1 MALLHWLRSRVER
14 AAQAQ
19 ADSAEPASNRP
30 AQQQRAAALTTDGN
44 ALVQQGN
51 WLEAEQRYRLA
62 AALRPDDAKL
72 QLNLGFVLSQLGI
85 DDGAQTCL
93 RRALTLDPTLHDAH
107 YLLGGLLDKGEDPA
121 GAIASYQRALEL
133 QPDFDHCRRDLC
145 RALFQAGRVAQA
157 RRLLEAGIAANARF
171 ADFHFYLGNLQFVAQ
186 ERQAAEHSYR
196 QALALGARY
205 ADVYSALGCV
215 LHQHGRIEEAV
226 QSLRQAFALDPGIAE
241 AQYASGLA
249 FLLQGQTEQARANF
263 EMAIALQPDMAKA
276 HANLLCALSFSPAHA
291 PAQYLASARRYAALL
306 SSRATPYR
314 HARPAPA
321 RDRLRVGFV
330 SGDFRAHP
338 VAFFLEGVL
347 RQLDHSRFE
356 LHAFSNNPE
365 DDQVTERILPLFAHW
380 HRVRELDD
388 AALAQR
394 IHALG
399 IDILVDLAGHTFHNR
414 LAAFAWRAA
423 PLQVSWLG
431 YFASTGMPEIDY
443 LLADPVSVPH
453 GLAAFYSEQIWYLPD
468 TRLCLTPPATVA
480 LLPVQPPPALRNG
493 YITFGSFQALHKLGD
508 DVLRQ
513 WARVMHRVPG
523 CRLRLQLP
531 QLDQSGVRT
540 ELLARLGAAGIEPQQ
555 VDLHAKVPWE
565 EYLSAHG
572 EVDLILDSF
581 PFPGGTTTAEALWM
595 GVPTVTLLGD
605 TMLARQ
611 GASLLGC
618 AGLAAWV
625 AASQQEYVELA
636 VRHALDVPALAR
648 LRAALREQVL
658 ASPLFDGRRFAHNL
672 EAAFEGMWSR
682 RCELPAAAMAPAD
695 PAAG

>member
-1 MALLHWLRSRVER
+1 MALMQRLRNWLER
-14 AAQAQ
+14 AARVPAPG
-19 ADSAEPASNRP
+19 ADLAGDTLGL
-30 AQQQRAAALTTDGN
+30 QGRAAALVADGN
-44 ALVQQGN
+44 ALVRQGN

-62 AALRPDDAKL
+62 AALRPDDAKV

-93 RRALTLDPTLHDAH
+93 RRALALDPQLHDAH
-107 YLLGGLLDKGEDPA
+107 YLLGGLLDKGEDPD
-121 GAIASYQRALEL
+121 GAIACYQRALEL

-145 RALFQAGRVAQA
+145 RALFQAGRVGQA
-157 RRLLEAGIAANARF
+157 RTLLEAGIGTNAQF

-186 ERQAAEHSYR
+186 EPQAAEQSYR

-205 ADVYSALGCV
+205 ADVHSALGCV
-215 LHQHGRIEEAV
+215 LHQQGRIEESV
-226 QSLRQAFALDPGIAE
+226 HSLRQAFALDPGIAE

-249 FLLQGQTEQARANF
+249 FLVQGQTEQARANF
-263 EMAIALQPDMAKA
+263 EMAIALQPDMAQA
-276 HANLLCALSFSPAHA
+276 HANLLCALSFSPAHP
-291 PAQYLASARRYAALL
+291 PAQYLASARRYAAML
-306 SSRATPYR
+306 SRRATPYG
-314 HARPAPA
+314 HALSAPA
-321 RDRLRVGFV
+321 RARLRVGFV

-347 RQLDHSRFE
+347 RHFDHSRFE
-356 LHAFSNNPE
+356 LHAFSNNPQ
-365 DDQVTERILPLFAHW
+365 DDLVSERIKPLFAHW
-380 HRVRELDD
+380 HQIRELDD
-388 AALAQR
+388 ATLAQR

-443 LLADPVSVPH
+443 LLADPVSLPH
-453 GLAAFYSEQIWYLPD
+453 GLSASCSEQIWYLPD
-468 TRLCLTPPATVA
+468 TRLCMTPPATVA
-480 LLPVQPPPALRNG
+480 PLPVQPPPVLRNG
-493 YITFGSFQALHKLGD
+493 FITFGSFQALHKLGD
-508 DVLRQ
+508 EVLRQ
-513 WARVMHRVPG
+513 WARVLYRLPG
-523 CRLRLQLP
+523 SRLRLQLP
-531 QLDQSGVRT
+531 QLDQSGVRA
-540 ELLARLGAAGIEPQQ
+540 ELLARLHAAGIEPHQ
-555 VDLHAKVPWE
+555 VDLHSAVPWE
-565 EYLSAHG
+565 QYLAAHG

-625 AASQQEYVELA
+625 AASHQEYVDVA
-636 VRHALDVPALAR
+636 VRHAADVPALAR
-648 LRAALREQVL
+648 LRAGLRQQVL
-658 ASPLFDGRRFAHNL
+658 ASPLFDGRRFARNL
-672 EAAFEGMWSR
+672 EAAFEGMWSHR
-682 RCELPAAAMAPAD
+682 WKP
-695 PAAG
+695 PAAGAAPAGPA